1 MKKVLMCLGFLT
13 SMMFAEQT
21 CSVKVCSKNERITIN
36 PLKLMHD
43 KVNESCFDA
52 IVPKAKAKVGTVL
65 ASESRFYE
73 GNPTKKFVTKIK
85 KINYCK

>member
-1 MKKVLMCLGFLT
+1 MKKIIICLTILTSLGFAE
-13 SMMFAEQT
+13 SM
-21 CSVKVCSKNERITIN
+21 CNVKVCNKVQRITLN
-36 PLKLMHD
+36 PLKLVGD
-43 KVNESCFDA
+43 KINETCYD
-52 IVPKAKAKVGTVL
+52 ITIPKNQAKIGTVL